1 MFDLKILYAEDN
13 DSVRDAYVLVLKRYF
28 REVYEARDGEEALA
42 LYETYKPHILLT
54 DINMPLLDGL
64 ELVRI
69 IREKDQTAKI
79 VVLSAYSDQEKLMK
93 AIPLGL
99 SAYLVKPIK
108 GEAFKKTLSDVA
120 SSIATAHK
128 QELPSGF
135 VFDIDAR
142 RLIQGERELELTS
155 QEFTILK
162 LFTENQRNPVS
173 YEIISIALW
182 NEDEQKNYPK
192 IQNIIK
198 RLRKKAPELIDSVY
212 GFGYQIKA

>member
-108 GEAFKKTLSDVA
+108 GEEFKKTLSDVA

-212 GFGYQIKA
+212 GFGYQIKG